1 MAVRTT
7 LSKTF
12 MIYEVN
18 DTGLYDFGWFLGE
31 PGFSIGHMTAV
42 FNRGAMSPLF
52 NECFHSI
59 YRVSLSSSAHSYK
72 SIAGKRGRV

>member
-1 MAVRTT
+1 MAVRII

-12 MIYEVN
+12 MICEVN

-42 FNRGAMSPLF
+42 FNSGAI
-52 NECFHSI
+52 SI
-59 YRVSLSSSAHSYK
+59 
-72 SIAGKRGRV
+72 IQ

>member
-1 MAVRTT
+1 MAVRII

-12 MIYEVN
+12 MICEVK

-42 FNRGAMSPLF
+42 FNSGAMSPLF
-52 NECFHSI
+52 NECLHSI
-59 YRVSLSSSAHSYK
+59 
-72 SIAGKRGRV
+72 